1 MTEENPV
8 TEIETE
14 TEAHAEIETEAQ
26 AEAHSVML
34 ERLREAGEAGKK
46 EWEDI
51 LTKAGGFVRE
61 RGDELKTNVEGA
73 FSKAQTRGADLL
85 LKLVSQVRKGVV
97 SFEDSLRD
105 VTVDTAEE
113 APVAA

>member
-1 MTEENPV
+1 MTEETPV
-8 TEIETE
+8 TETE
-14 TEAHAEIETEAQ
+14 TETRTEHEPSAQ

-46 EWEDI
+46 EWEEI
-51 LTKAGGFVRE
+51 LNKAGGFVRE
-61 RGDELKTNVEGA
+61 RSEELKTNVEGA
-73 FSKAQTRGADLL
+73 YSRAQTRGADLL

-105 VTVDTAEE
+105 VTADGAEE
-113 APVAA
+113 APAAA